1 MRSTD
6 VTRLQGVYY
15 LLSGLFPIISFRA
28 FEALTGRKR
37 DRWLVRTV
45 GLLAAVI
52 GLTLVRRPDRG
63 AELADLSAGAF
74 AVADVLAVGA
84 GQMPTYL
91 GDAAV
96 EGAFVAARRLAIE
109 GQRPLV

>member
-1 MRSTD
+1 MSSSA

-52 GLTLVRRPDRG
+52 GLTLIRRPGRSR
-63 AELADLSAGAF
+63 ELADLSAGAF
-74 AVADVLAVGA
+74 AVADLLAVRA
-84 GQMPTYL
+84 GQLPTYIA
-91 GDAAV
+91 DAFV
-96 EGAFVAARRLAIE
+96 EGAFVAGRRV
-109 GQRPLV
+109 GT

>member
-1 MRSTD
+1 MSSNA

-52 GLTLVRRPDRG
+52 GLTLIRRPGRSR
-63 AELADLSAGAF
+63 ELADLSAGAF
-74 AVADVLAVGA
+74 AVADLMALHA
-84 GQMPTYL
+84 GQLPTYL
-91 GDAAV
+91 ADAVV
-96 EGAFVAARRLAIE
+96 EGAFVAGRK
-109 GQRPLV
+109 VTS